1 MLSHGGKLVER
12 IASLKEK
19 QEILKNAHE
28 FKTLTLNEEK
38 IKDVKNIARGVYS
51 PLKGFLREDDFE
63 KVVSEMRLSDGTVWP
78 IPIVLDISEEDRKRI
93 KNEKDILLINSFGEP
108 VALLENIKIYS
119 YNKDFFA
126 QNVFDTKDK
135 SHPGVQDVYK
145 MGEFLVGGDI
155 KLLDDDRYP
164 FPEYNFSPRE
174 VRKIF
179 GQRGWKKIASFQTRN
194 VPHRGHEFLQKT
206 ALEEVDGL
214 FIQPVIGE
222 KKIGDFKDE
231 YILISYEILIN
242 RYYPKDKVLLGI
254 LPLKMRYA
262 GPRETLFHALIHKNF
277 GCTHFIA
284 GRDHTGVGNFY
295 GPSDAQKIF
304 DNFKKE
310 EIGINILKYP
320 EVGYNHKKKTYT
332 FIDESPP
339 EERISFSGSKLREY
353 IKLKKTPPSYLI
365 RPEVFNFL
373 SQSKNAL
380 VDGMYRKEQKQKGFV
395 LWFTGLSQAGKTT
408 VANRVYDILKKKGV
422 KLERLDGDIVRKS
435 ISADL
440 GFTKEDR
447 DENIRR
453 IMRVAKLLS
462 QNGTGVICS
471 FISPYKKI
479 RDKIRKEV
487 TNFIEVFCNCPLE
500 VCEKRDTKGLYK
512 KARKGE
518 IKNFTG
524 ISDPYEPPE
533 NPEIELNT
541 DKETIEES
549 TAKVI
554 NYLTSRFKIYNE

>member
-93 KNEKDILLINSFGEP
+93 KNEKDILLTNSFGEA

-119 YNKDFFA
+119 YNKDFLA
-126 QNVFDTKDK
+126 QNVFGTKDK

-155 KLLDDDRYP
+155 KLLYDDRYP

-284 GRDHTGVGNFY
+284 GRDHAGVGNFY
-295 GPSDAQKIF
+295 GPFDAQKIF

-320 EVGYNHKKKTYT
+320 EVVYNHKKKTYT

-365 RPEVFNFL
+365 RPEVF
-373 SQSKNAL
+373 
-380 VDGMYRKEQKQKGFV
+380 
-395 LWFTGLSQAGKTT
+395 
-408 VANRVYDILKKKGV
+408 
-422 KLERLDGDIVRKS
+422 
-435 ISADL
+435 
-440 GFTKEDR
+440 
-447 DENIRR
+447 
-453 IMRVAKLLS
+453 
-462 QNGTGVICS
+462 
-471 FISPYKKI
+471 
-479 RDKIRKEV
+479 
-487 TNFIEVFCNCPLE
+487 
-500 VCEKRDTKGLYK
+500 
-512 KARKGE
+512 
-518 IKNFTG
+518 
-524 ISDPYEPPE
+524 
-533 NPEIELNT
+533 
-541 DKETIEES
+541 
-549 TAKVI
+549 
-554 NYLTSRFKIYNE
+554 

>member
-1 MLSHGGKLVER
+1 VER

-63 KVVSEMRLSDGTVWP
+63 KVMRLSDGTVWP

-93 KNEKDILLINSFGEP
+93 KNEKDILLTNSFGEP

-119 YNKDFFA
+119 YNKDFLA
-126 QNVFDTKDK
+126 QNVFGTKDK

-242 RYYPKDKVLLGI
+242 RYYPKHKQI
-254 LPLKMRYA
+254 L
-262 GPRETLFHALIHKNF
+262 
-277 GCTHFIA
+277 
-284 GRDHTGVGNFY
+284 
-295 GPSDAQKIF
+295 
-304 DNFKKE
+304 
-310 EIGINILKYP
+310 
-320 EVGYNHKKKTYT
+320 
-332 FIDESPP
+332 
-339 EERISFSGSKLREY
+339 SKR
-353 IKLKKTPPSYLI
+353 
-365 RPEVFNFL
+365 
-373 SQSKNAL
+373 
-380 VDGMYRKEQKQKGFV
+380 
-395 LWFTGLSQAGKTT
+395 
-408 VANRVYDILKKKGV
+408 
-422 KLERLDGDIVRKS
+422 
-435 ISADL
+435 
-440 GFTKEDR
+440 
-447 DENIRR
+447 
-453 IMRVAKLLS
+453 
-462 QNGTGVICS
+462 
-471 FISPYKKI
+471 
-479 RDKIRKEV
+479 
-487 TNFIEVFCNCPLE
+487 
-500 VCEKRDTKGLYK
+500 
-512 KARKGE
+512 
-518 IKNFTG
+518 
-524 ISDPYEPPE
+524 
-533 NPEIELNT
+533 
-541 DKETIEES
+541 
-549 TAKVI
+549 
-554 NYLTSRFKIYNE
+554 

>member
-12 IASLKEK
+12 IASFEK
-19 QEILKNAHE
+19 RQEILKNASE
-28 FKTLTLNEEK
+28 FKTLALNEEQ
-38 IKDVKNIARGVYS
+38 IEDVRNIARGVYS
-51 PLKGFLREDDFE
+51 PLKGFLKENDFE
-63 KVVSEMRLSDGTVWP
+63 KVVSEMRLSNGTIWP
-78 IPIVLDISEEDRKRI
+78 IPIILDISEEDRKKI
-93 KNEKDILLINSFGEP
+93 KNEKDILLTNSFGEP
-108 VALLENIKIYS
+108 VALLENIQIYS
-119 YNKDFFA
+119 YNKDFLA
-126 QNVFDTKDK
+126 QNVFGTKDRN
-135 SHPGVQDVYK
+135 HPGVQDVYK

-155 KLLDDDRYP
+155 KLLNDDRYP
-164 FPEYNFSPRE
+164 FPEYNFSPHE

-179 GQRGWKKIASFQTRN
+179 EQRGWKKIASFQTRN
-194 VPHRGHEFLQKT
+194 VPHGGHEFLQKT

-242 RYYPKDKVLLGI
+242 RYYPKDKVLLGV

-262 GPRETLFHALIHKNF
+262 GPREALFHALIHRNF

-284 GRDHTGVGNFY
+284 GKDHAEAGNFY
-295 GPSDAQKIF
+295 GSFDTQKIF
-304 DNFKKE
+304 GNFKRE

-320 EVGYNHKKKTYT
+320 EVVYNYKKKIYT

-339 EERISFSGSKLREY
+339 EEIISFSESKVREY
-353 IKLKKTPPSYLI
+353 IKLKKIPPSYLI

-373 SQSKNAL
+373 AQSKNAL
-380 VDGMYRKEQKQKGFV
+380 VDGMYKKEQKQKGFV

-447 DENIRR
+447 NENIRR
-453 IMRVAKLLS
+453 VMRVAKLLS
-462 QNGTGVICS
+462 QNGTGIICS

-479 RDKIRKEV
+479 RDEIRKEV
-487 TNFIEVFCNCPLE
+487 NNFIEVFCNCPLE

-518 IKNFTG
+518 IQHFTG
-524 ISDPYEPPE
+524 ISDPYEPPD
-533 NPEIELNT
+533 NPEVELKT
-541 DKETIEES
+541 DRETIEES
-549 TAKVI
+549 TTKVI
-554 NYLTSRFKIYNE
+554 DYLKKCRFIN